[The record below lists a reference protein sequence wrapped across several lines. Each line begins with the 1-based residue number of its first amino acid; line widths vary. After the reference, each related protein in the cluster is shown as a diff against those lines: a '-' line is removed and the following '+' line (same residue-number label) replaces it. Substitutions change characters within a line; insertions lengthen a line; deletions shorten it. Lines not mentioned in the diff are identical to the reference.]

1 MKIGYARVS
10 TKEQN
15 ESRQIDAL
23 VDYGV
28 DIDNIFIDKQSGKN
42 FNREQYQLL
51 IRTLREDDIL
61 VIKSIDRLGRNY
73 SMIRDEFKR
82 LVSKGVHINI
92 LDMPILNT
100 DQPLI
105 NGLTGQFIS
114 DIVLSILG
122 YVAEQERLNIQSRQK
137 EGIQSAKQRGIKF
150 GRPSKLTEQF
160 TKILP
165 SIEQKSL
172 SIDQACS
179 LLGITRKT
187 YYNYLNQL
195 RKNN

>member
-10 TKEQN
+10 TKDQN

-23 VDYGV
+23 ITSGV
-28 DIDNIFIDKQSGKN
+28 ELTNIFIDKESGKN

-51 IRTLREDDIL
+51 IRTLRKDDVL

-73 SMIRDEFKR
+73 SMIRDEFKKI
-82 LVSKGVHINI
+82 VSKGVHINI

-100 DQPLI
+100 DAPHI

-122 YVAEQERLNIQSRQK
+122 YVAEQERDNIHSRQK
-137 EGIQSAKQRGIKF
+137 EGIESAQRRGIKF
-150 GRPSKLTEQF
+150 GRPTKLTDQF
-160 TKILP
+160 IKIIP

-172 SIDQACS
+172 TINQACA
-179 LLGITRKT
+179 LLGITRRT
-187 YYNYLNQL
+187 YYTYL
-195 RKNN
+195 KNLKSD